1 MEQIVSCLIID
12 KQEYILS
19 ILSNIF
25 LSDLKYNSNTLDC
38 FTYVVKNIEHSIS
51 FDTYQNFDILES
63 INMLEKP
70 YPIILIDSEMI
81 GESNLTSFIERFS
94 SSNKNTYLVF
104 FYSNELNN
112 NVIKS
117 ILQNNKITTN
127 IFLMEKTL
135 DILPQKNL
143 LYLLFEKIKYHELL
157 QIRLKKEDDI
167 ILKKTE
173 ELKKII
179 HSLILSRENLKK
191 EIFNEKKTEKMLE
204 DELRLLKISVQSSED
219 SIAITDEQG
228 FIYFSNNRLE
238 KMLELSK
245 NIEPN
250 THIDDLVFLFNKEGK
265 RINISDYI
273 TQDDFNDLFD
283 IEMLVSG
290 ENIPA
295 KKAFVT
301 INKAINND
309 KEVIGVSILLKENK
323 NTKINTQNI
332 ISENIPTNTS
342 IYKNEIKILSTELLI
357 KSSFEIILSALNYK
371 YKIESRLEILNI
383 KDNDILIVDTDL
395 VPDDINLYS
404 PFRSILCTSN
414 ESLQNKYSDYGF
426 IGLLNKPFG
435 MEDLKQVL
443 DNLPSA

>member
-25 LSDLKYNSNTLDC
+25 LSDLKYNSNNLDC
-38 FTYVVKNIEHSIS
+38 FTYVVKNIEHNIS

-63 INMLEKP
+63 LNMLDIP
-70 YPIILIDSEMI
+70 YSIILINSEMI
-81 GESNLTSFIERFS
+81 SENNLNSFIEKFS

-104 FYSNELNN
+104 FYSNESNTST
-112 NVIKS
+112 IKS

-204 DELRLLKISVQSSED
+204 DELKLLKTSVQSSED
-219 SIAITDEQG
+219 AIAITDEQG
-228 FIYFSNNRLE
+228 FIYFSNKRLE

-250 THIDDLVFLFNKEGK
+250 THIDDLVFLFNKNGK
-265 RINISDYI
+265 RINVSDYI
-273 TQDDFNDLFD
+273 TQDDFDDLID

-290 ENIPA
+290 ESIPA

-301 INKAINND
+301 INKAINSD

-323 NTKINTQNI
+323 NTKINNQSI
-332 ISENIPTNTS
+332 ISENTQQNTT
-342 IYKNEIKILSTELLI
+342 IHTDEIKISSTELLI
-357 KSSFEIILSALNYK
+357 KSSFEIILSTLNYK
-371 YKIESRLEILNI
+371 YKIESSLESLNI

-404 PFRSILCTSN
+404 SFRAILCTSN
-414 ESLQNKYSDYGF
+414 ENLQSKYSNYGF
-426 IGLLNKPFG
+426 VGLLNKPFG

-443 DNLPSA
+443 DNLPVT

>member
-38 FTYVVKNIEHSIS
+38 FTYVVKNIEHNIF

-63 INMLEKP
+63 LNMLEKP

-81 GESNLTSFIERFS
+81 GESNLNSFIEKFS

-104 FYSNELNN
+104 FYSNDLDN

-157 QIRLKKEDDI
+157 QIRLKKEEDI

-204 DELRLLKISVQSSED
+204 DELRLLKTSVQSSED
-219 SIAITDEQG
+219 AIAITDEQG
-228 FIYFSNNRLE
+228 FIYFSNKRLE

-250 THIDDLVFLFNKEGK
+250 THIDDLVFLFNKDGK
-265 RINISDYI
+265 RINVSDYI
-273 TQDDFNDLFD
+273 IQDDFDDLFD

-290 ENIPA
+290 ESIPA

-323 NTKINTQNI
+323 NTKSIV
-332 ISENIPTNTS
+332 SENIQQDTS
-342 IYKNEIKILSTELLI
+342 VHKDEIKILSTDLLI
-357 KSSFEIILSALNYK
+357 KSSIEIILSALNYK
-371 YKIESRLEILNI
+371 YKIESRLELLNI
-383 KDNDILIVDTDL
+383 KDNDVLIVDTDL
-395 VPDDINLYS
+395 IPDDINLYS
-404 PFRSILCTSN
+404 SFRSILCTSN
-414 ESLQNKYSDYGF
+414 ENLQNKYSDYGF

-435 MEDLKQVL
+435 MENLKQVL
-443 DNLPSA
+443 DNLPST